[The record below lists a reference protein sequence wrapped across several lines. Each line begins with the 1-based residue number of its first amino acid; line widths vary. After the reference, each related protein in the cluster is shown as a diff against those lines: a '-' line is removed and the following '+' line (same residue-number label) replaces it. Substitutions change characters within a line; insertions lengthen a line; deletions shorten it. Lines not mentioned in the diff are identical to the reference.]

1 MRRTKGINMNR
12 EKAFYESRKMLLCL
26 IGVFIYSVGIN
37 LFVVPANLYS
47 SGLLGICQ
55 VIRTVLVEYLH
66 FPFQSFDIAGIIY
79 YLINIPIMMLAIVK
93 VGKKFLLKTLIAATA
108 MTVFLAVIPIVPI
121 VQDRMTACVVGGII
135 TGCGVGIAL
144 RMGCTL
150 GGIDVIGIVITR
162 WKQNF
167 SVGKLNLLV
176 NFCLYAVC
184 LFLFDVEVVIYSLI
198 FAAVYAVAIDK
209 VHIQNINVEVKI
221 ITKIDTAL
229 LEREVFEELN
239 RGLTKWTSLGA
250 YTHETSHVLY
260 VLLSKHEVGRLKS
273 IIHKYDANA
282 FVVINEGVVVD
293 GNYLKR
299 L

>member
-1 MRRTKGINMNR
+1 MER
-12 EKAFYESRKMLLCL
+12 EKVLYESKKILGCL
-26 IGVFIYSVGIN
+26 IGVLIYSVGIN
-37 LFVVPANLYS
+37 LFIVPANLYS

-55 VIRTVLVEYLH
+55 VIRTVLVEYLNL
-66 FPFQSFDIAGIIY
+66 PFQSFDIAGIIY
-79 YLINIPIMMLAIVK
+79 YLINIPIMVLAIVK
-93 VGKKFLLKTLIAATA
+93 VGKKFLVKTLISCTA
-108 MTVFLAVIPIVPI
+108 MTIFLAVIPITPI

-144 RMGCTL
+144 RMGSTL
-150 GGIDVIGIVITR
+150 GGIDVIGIIITR

-167 SVGKLNLLV
+167 SVGKMNLLV
-176 NFCLYAVC
+176 NVCLYAVC

-198 FAAVYAVAIDK
+198 FAAVYSVAIDK
-209 VHIQNINVEVKI
+209 IHIQNITVEVKI
-221 ITKIDTAL
+221 ITKIDTTL
-229 LEREVFEELN
+229 LEKEVFEELN

-250 YTHETSHVLY
+250 YTHEESHVLY
-260 VLLSKHEVGRLKS
+260 VLLSKHEVSRLKA

-282 FVVINEGVVVD
+282 FVVINEGVVVE